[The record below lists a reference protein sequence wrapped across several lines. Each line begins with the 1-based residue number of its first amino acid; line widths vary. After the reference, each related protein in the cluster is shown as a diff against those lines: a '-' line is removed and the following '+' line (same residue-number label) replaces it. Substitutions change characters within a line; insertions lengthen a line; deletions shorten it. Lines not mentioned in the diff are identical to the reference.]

1 MSLFSFC
8 LIFRFLIVRMPCWPF
23 VEEATL
29 DIFLLRTSTFL
40 GPPPPPKSFLSFG
53 LFLLVWL
60 LYFLCTLEENVV
72 FFSHPTLLH
81 TPSSSASPSTR
92 CRPCSTTCH
101 AFDSSP
107 SLYFYIYMSKEDK
120 DSEKR
125 QQQQRNIFLLQIVC
139 TRLFTALKFL
149 FKKKIFLL
157 RHWSTA
163 AAAAAFCLD
172 SENRV
177 IRFPPTSF
185 HDEIDFFPFLNG
197 AAFKW
202 RISR

>member
-1 MSLFSFC
+1 MSFFFPTQLSF
-8 LIFRFLIVRMPCWPF
+8 
-23 VEEATL
+23 TL
-29 DIFLLRTSTFL
+29 RLLLRRLPRDAGLVQRPVMPLTPLPHSIFIYTC
-40 GPPPPPKSFLSFG
+40 PKKIK
-53 LFLLVWL
+53 
-60 LYFLCTLEENVV
+60 TL
-72 FFSHPTLLH
+72 
-81 TPSSSASPSTR
+81 
-92 CRPCSTTCH
+92 
-101 AFDSSP
+101 
-107 SLYFYIYMSKEDK
+107 K
-120 DSEKR
+120 KR

-157 RHWSTA
+157 RHWS
-163 AAAAAFCLD
+163 AAAAFCLD